1 MTRAVALLFTFLLC
15 AGSALAQSGDAD
27 KLFKMARDASKR
39 GDHAT
44 ACRLFK
50 ESHALDPALGTLH
63 NIARCEE
70 EQGHLASAVQRYR
83 EVVAQAP
90 AGSERAEYATKRL
103 AWLEPKVPTLRLRLA
118 SDDASLGASVSVD
131 GRLLASAELSLASS
145 LDPGKHVVE
154 VRRKDGVARTYDVT
168 LNEAEH
174 RELEIA
180 AVPHTEPA
188 PNVEP
193 RASPTAVAVPPPA
206 HQPTPPD
213 RDTRPK
219 GRDTTLG
226 WVVLGA
232 GAGALALSGVAALF
246 VLDRK
251 ATVEK
256 DCDANL
262 VCKSQAGKDAADS
275 GQTWSTIGTIA
286 FVAGAVGVGAGTYLL
301 VSAEPAKKSAFISAS
316 ATF

>member
-1 MTRAVALLFTFLLC
+1 MIRGAVLAASLTLLSV
-15 AGSALAQSGDAD
+15 GPALAQGSDAD

-118 SDDASLGASVSVD
+118 ADSADARVAVD
-131 GRLLASAELSLASS
+131 GRLLEPTELSVALS
-145 LDPGKHVVE
+145 LDPGKHAIE
-154 VRRKDGVARTYDVT
+154 VRRKDGVVRAYEVE
-168 LNEAEH
+168 LKEAER
-174 RELEIA
+174 RELEVA
-180 AVPHTEPA
+180 QVPEDAPRPVESPRPLTRRSAPA
-188 PNVEP
+188 PKPAPTSSAGQDARP
-193 RASPTAVAVPPPA
+193 R
-206 HQPTPPD
+206 
-213 RDTRPK
+213 
-219 GRDTTLG
+219 GGDTTLG